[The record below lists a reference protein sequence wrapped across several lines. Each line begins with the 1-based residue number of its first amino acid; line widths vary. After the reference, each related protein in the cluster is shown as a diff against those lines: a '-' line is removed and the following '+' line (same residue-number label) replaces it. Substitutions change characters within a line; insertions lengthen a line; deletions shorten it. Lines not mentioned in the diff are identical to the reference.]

1 MRVPTL
7 TNLRERSLSESGF
20 TLVELLVVIL
30 ILGTLAAIAIVT
42 FFSQRDKARDAD
54 AKADVRAAQTA
65 IEIYATEHDGSY
77 AGATPSDLVALQNAL
92 GDVTARGDLLVTS
105 DATSYTVSVESVN
118 TPNVF
123 NIARSS
129 GGNASLTCDTAGN
142 DGCPSDS
149 TWD

>member
-30 ILGTLAAIAIVT
+30 ILGTLAAIAVVS
-42 FFSQRDKARDAD
+42 FFGQRDKARDAD

-65 IEIYATEHDGSY
+65 IEIYATDHNGSY
-77 AGATPSDLVALQNAL
+77 AGATPADLVAVQNSL
-92 GDVTARGDLLVTS
+92 GDVNNRIDLHVTS

-123 NIARSS
+123 NITRGS
-129 GGNASLTCDTAGN
+129 GGNTTLTCDTPGN